1 MAMLPRIRVPRAHHG
16 FMSDDHSI
24 LTQCPA
30 GPDRE
35 QPMLYAAQL
44 RAGRALVAY
53 RQEDLAREAGVGLAT
68 LQRIERS
75 EGPVTGNARTIW
87 KLQNALER
95 AGVRFIEDASTIGV
109 SRPRSGRLSKKC
121 VLTEYSR

>member
-16 FMSDDHSI
+16 FMSDYRSLTIDDHSI

-109 SRPRSGRLSKKC
+109 SRP
-121 VLTEYSR
+121 